1 LKTRVLVKNSLIA
14 IALCFTGAI
23 RLAAQAPSTF
33 EFTENKGQWETAI
46 KFKGDLPAG
55 NFYLHK
61 NGFTIVQHNTTDL
74 QQVYDNH
81 KSEAPANNNARTAT
95 RTLQKD
101 TASTFSIR
109 SHAYRVQFIGGATNP
124 EIVPDKVL
132 SGYSNYIIGNDP
144 SKWTSRVKSCQA
156 VIYKNIYPN
165 IDVRYYSENGRL
177 KYDIIVNPG
186 GDANNIV
193 MQYDGADKLSVKN
206 SELVIKTSVGD
217 VRELYPYT
225 YQFDKIRGKQETSC
239 AYKIEGKNRVR
250 FKTGDYA
257 KTSTLVIDPSIIFSS
272 FTGSTTEEWGF
283 TATPGPDGSLFSG
296 SIAFG
301 AGFPASPGA
310 YKTSWT
316 GQGKKKLDIGI
327 FKFSPNGDKREYA
340 TYLGGN
346 ADDFPHSLYCDPQ
359 GNLVVL
365 GRTYSSNYPGTLV
378 GTGGG
383 CDIVVTKL
391 NATGTGLIGSLRI
404 GGGADDGLNMEDQ
417 MESSNHKTNKLLRN
431 YGDDSHS
438 EVILDSDGY
447 IYVAAQSQSNY
458 PDFPTTA
465 GAFQPNR
472 KGNQDG
478 VLIKINRNCTAVEWC
493 SFLGGSADDAAFV
506 LALNPATK
514 DIYVAGGTLS
524 NDMPGTISGLNN
536 AVISDHLVGGNGDI
550 DGYIS
555 IVSND
560 GTVLHRTIYLGTG
573 EIDLI
578 YGIHFDRYNYPYVM
592 GVTRGSWP
600 VINAA
605 YSNPGTKQFVV
616 KLSADLAGIEYSTVF
631 GSGGKPNISPV
642 AFLVDRCENVYISGW
657 GGWYVPASTEQ
668 DPYDLAGTRGM
679 PVTPDALKSITDNR
693 DFYFI
698 VLKRNAESLLYG
710 TFFGQDGGLGE
721 HVDGGTSRFD
731 AQGAIYAAI
740 CANCYGSTRDLPITK
755 PYPVTAGVWSS
766 RNGAGSNG
774 CNLGAVKILFNF
786 SGVGSGPKAYF
797 KGVFDTVGCVP
808 FTVTLKDTILV
819 AKSYE
824 WNFGDGSPEEYTTTY
839 DISHKFEK
847 TGSFRVRLI
856 AVDSS
861 SCNIRDTAYI
871 NIHVRDDPA
880 QLAYTYAK
888 QQPCESLVYEFVNTS
903 TFPPGKPFNPAS
915 FTWDFG
921 DGTIITP
928 GAGTIRHSYAAAGTY
943 ITKLILN
950 DTAYCN
956 SPDSEEKPLRVSPL
970 VAARFETPS
979 SGCAPHYAVFNNTS
993 LAGQEFYWDFGDGT
1007 QSTEVNPTHT
1017 YTNIGKYTITLK
1029 VIDTTTC
1036 NKVDSTFMDLTVYPK
1051 PVADFSFAPV
1061 TPEVNK
1067 PTIFTNLSTGA
1078 VSYHWHFGD
1087 DEVVVKNTADTVS
1100 HQYNATN
1107 TFEAC
1112 LVAYS
1117 QEGCTDTLCKPV
1129 QALINP
1135 LLDVPNA
1142 FTPGRFGRNSY
1153 VTVAGFGIAKMT
1165 WRIYNRWGKLVF
1177 ETHDRRAGWDGS
1189 LNGQPQPMDVYAY
1202 TLDVEYSDGG
1212 KVRKTGDIT
1221 LIR

>member
-1 LKTRVLVKNSLIA
+1 
-14 IALCFTGAI
+14 
-23 RLAAQAPSTF
+23 
-33 EFTENKGQWETAI
+33 
-46 KFKGDLPAG
+46 
-55 NFYLHK
+55 
-61 NGFTIVQHNTTDL
+61 
-74 QQVYDNH
+74 YDDH
-81 KSEAPANNNARTAT
+81 KSETNGTNARTTT
-95 RTLQKD
+95 RNLQ
-101 TASTFSIR
+101 TETSTPPSIR

-124 EIVPDKVL
+124 QIVPDKVL

-144 SKWTSRVKSCQA
+144 SKWTSNVKSCRA
-156 VIYKNIYPN
+156 VIYKNVYPN
-165 IDVRYYSENGRL
+165 IDVRYYSEGGRL

-186 GDANNIV
+186 GNANDIV
-193 MQYDGADKLSVKN
+193 MQYDGADKLSIKN

-225 YQFDKIRGKQETSC
+225 YQFDKIHGKQETSC
-239 AYKIEGKNRVR
+239 AYKMEGKNRVR
-250 FKTGDYA
+250 FKTGDYS
-257 KTSTLVIDPSIIFSS
+257 KTSTLVIDPSIVFSS

-296 SIAFG
+296 SISFG
-301 AGFPASPGA
+301 TGFPASPGA
-310 YKTSWT
+310 YKTHWT
-316 GQGKKKLDIGI
+316 NGGAKKLDIGI
-327 FKFSPNGDKREYA
+327 FKFSPDGSKREFA

-359 GNLVVL
+359 GNLVIL
-365 GRTYSSNYPGTLV
+365 GRTYSSNYPGTLI

-383 CDIVVTKL
+383 CDMVVTKL

-404 GGGADDGLNMEDQ
+404 GGGGDDGLNIEDQ
-417 MESSNHKTNKLLRN
+417 MELGGDAHQINRLLRN

-438 EVILDSDGY
+438 EVILDKDGY
-447 IYVAAQSQSNY
+447 IYVAGQSQS
-458 PDFPTTA
+458 DFPTTA
-465 GAFQPNR
+465 NAFQKSR
-472 KGNQDG
+472 KGGQDG
-478 VLIKINRNCTAVEWC
+478 VVLKINPSCTAIEW
-493 SFLGGSADDAAFV
+493 STFLGGSGDDAAFV

-514 DIYVAGGTLS
+514 DIYVSGGTMSSDL
-524 NDMPGTISGLNN
+524 PGTISGLNN
-536 AVISDHLVGGNGDI
+536 SVISDHLVGGANDI
-550 DGYIS
+550 DGYVS
-555 IVSND
+555 IISND
-560 GTVLHRTIYLGTG
+560 GTTLLRSIYMGTG
-573 EIDLI
+573 QIDII
-578 YGIHFDRYNYPYVM
+578 YGIQFDRNNYPYVM

-605 YSNPGTKQFVV
+605 YSNSGTKQFVV
-616 KLSADLAGIEYSTVF
+616 KLQPDLAGIQYSTVF

-657 GGWYVPASTEQ
+657 GGWYVPASTQQ

-679 PVTPDALKSITDNR
+679 PVTPDALKTITDNR

-710 TFFGQDGGLGE
+710 SFFGQDGGLGE

-731 AQGAIYAAI
+731 AQGAIYQAI
-740 CANCYGSTRDLPITK
+740 CANCYGNMRDLPITK
-755 PYPVTAGVWSS
+755 NYPVTNGVWSPT
-766 RNGAGSNG
+766 NGAGSNG

-797 KGVFDTVGCVP
+797 KGLFDTVGCVP
-808 FTVTLKDTILV
+808 FTVTLKDTILD

-824 WNFGDGSPEEYTTTY
+824 WDFGDGSAEEYTTTY

-847 TGSFRVRLI
+847 TGNFRVRLI

-861 SCNIRDTAYI
+861 SCNIRDTAYLT
-871 NIHVRDDPA
+871 IHVRDDPA
-880 QLAYTYAK
+880 DLAYTIAK
-888 QQPCESLVYEFVNTS
+888 QPPCESLQYEFVNTS

-921 DGTIITP
+921 DGTRITP
-928 GAGTIRHSYAAAGTY
+928 GDKTVRHSYQSAGTY
-943 ITKLILN
+943 ITKLLLN

-956 SPDSEEKPLRVSPL
+956 SPDSKEKELRVSPL
-970 VAARFETPS
+970 VDARFETPAQ
-979 SGCAPHYAVFNNTS
+979 GCAPYYAVFNNTS
-993 LAGQEFYWDFGDGT
+993 LAGQEFYWDFGDKT
-1007 QSTEVNPTHT
+1007 ESNEVNPVHFYPNTGT
-1017 YTNIGKYTITLK
+1017 FTVKLR
-1029 VIDTTTC
+1029 VVDTTTC
-1036 NKVDSTFMDLTVYPK
+1036 NKVDSTQFDITIYPK

-1078 VSYHWHFGD
+1078 ASYEWQFGD
-1087 DEVVVKNTADTVS
+1087 EEIVTKKNADTVS
-1100 HQYNATN
+1100 HQYNATG
-1107 TFEAC
+1107 TFKAC
-1112 LVAYS
+1112 LVAFS
-1117 QEGCTDTLCKPV
+1117 LQGCTDTICKPV

-1153 VTVAGFGIAKMT
+1153 VTVTGFGIAKMT

-1189 LNGQPQPMDVYAY
+1189 LNGQQQPMDVYAY
-1202 TLDVEYSDGG
+1202 TLDVEYFDGN

>member
-1 LKTRVLVKNSLIA
+1 MVKNSLLA

-23 RLAAQAPSTF
+23 RLAAQAPTTF
-33 EFTENKGQWETAI
+33 EFTENKGQWETEV
-46 KFKGDLPAG
+46 KFKGVLPAG
-55 NFYLHK
+55 SFFLQK

-74 QQVYDNH
+74 RQVYDDH
-81 KSEAPANNNARTAT
+81 KSETNGTNARTTT
-95 RTLQKD
+95 RNLQ
-101 TASTFSIR
+101 TETSTPPGIR
-109 SHAYRVQFIGGATNP
+109 SHAYRVQFVGGATNP
-124 EIVPDKVL
+124 QIVPDKVS

-144 SKWTSRVKSCQA
+144 SKWTSNVKSCQA
-156 VIYKNIYPN
+156 VIYKNVYPN
-165 IDVRYYSENGRL
+165 IDVRYYSEGGRL

-186 GDANNIV
+186 GNANDIV
-193 MQYDGADKLSVKN
+193 MQYDGADKLSIKN
-206 SELVIKTSVGD
+206 SELVIKTSVGN

-225 YQFDKIRGKQETSC
+225 YQFDKIHGKQETSC

-250 FKTGDYA
+250 FKTGDYS
-257 KTSTLVIDPSIIFSS
+257 KTSTLVIDPSIVFSS

-296 SIAFG
+296 SISFG
-301 AGFPASPGA
+301 TGFPASPGA
-310 YKTSWT
+310 YKTHWT
-316 GQGKKKLDIGI
+316 SGGAKKLDIGI
-327 FKFSPNGDKREYA
+327 FKFSPDGSKREFA

-359 GNLVVL
+359 GNLVIL
-365 GRTYSSNYPGTLV
+365 GRTYSSNYPGTLI

-383 CDIVVTKL
+383 CDMVVTKL

-404 GGGADDGLNMEDQ
+404 GGGGDDGLNIEDQ
-417 MESSNHKTNKLLRN
+417 MELGGDAHQINKLLRN

-438 EVILDSDGY
+438 EVILDKDGY
-447 IYVAAQSQSNY
+447 IYVAGQSQS
-458 PDFPTTA
+458 DFPTTA
-465 GAFQPNR
+465 NAFQKNR
-472 KGNQDG
+472 KGGQDG
-478 VLIKINRNCTAVEWC
+478 VVLKINPSCTAVEW
-493 SFLGGSADDAAFV
+493 STFLGGSADDAAFV

-514 DIYVAGGTLS
+514 DIYVSGGTMSSDL
-524 NDMPGTISGLNN
+524 PGTISGLNN
-536 AVISDHLVGGNGDI
+536 SVISDHLVGGANDI
-550 DGYIS
+550 DGYVS
-555 IVSND
+555 IISND
-560 GTVLHRTIYLGTG
+560 GTTLHRSIYMGTG
-573 EIDLI
+573 QIDII
-578 YGIHFDRYNYPYVM
+578 YGIQFDRNNYPYVM

-605 YSNPGTKQFVV
+605 YSNSGTKQFVV
-616 KLSADLAGIEYSTVF
+616 KLQPDLAGIQYSTVF

-657 GGWYVPASTEQ
+657 GGWYVPASTQQ

-679 PVTPDALKSITDNR
+679 PITPDALKTITDNR

-710 TFFGQDGGLGE
+710 SFFGQDGGLGE

-731 AQGAIYAAI
+731 AQGAIYQAI
-740 CANCYGSTRDLPITK
+740 CANCYGNVRDLPITK
-755 PYPVTAGVWSS
+755 PYPVTNGVWSS
-766 RNGAGSNG
+766 TNGAGSNG

-797 KGVFDTVGCVP
+797 KGLFDTVGCVP
-808 FTVTLKDTILV
+808 FTVTLKDTILD

-824 WNFGDGSPEEYTTTY
+824 WNFGDGSAEEYTTTY

-861 SCNIRDTAYI
+861 SCNIRDTAYLT
-871 NIHVRDDPA
+871 IHVRDDPA
-880 QLAYTYAK
+880 DLAYTIAK
-888 QQPCESLVYEFVNTS
+888 LPPCESLQYEFVNTS

-921 DGTIITP
+921 DGTRITP
-928 GAGTIRHSYAAAGTY
+928 GDKTVRHSYQSAGTY
-943 ITKLILN
+943 ITKLLLN

-956 SPDSEEKPLRVSPL
+956 SPDSKEKELRVSPL
-970 VAARFETPS
+970 VDARFETPAQ
-979 SGCAPHYAVFNNTS
+979 GCAPYYAVFNNTS
-993 LAGQEFYWDFGDGT
+993 LAGQEFYWDFGDKT
-1007 QSTEVNPTHT
+1007 QSNEVNPVHFYPNTGT
-1017 YTNIGKYTITLK
+1017 FTVKLK
-1029 VIDTTTC
+1029 VVDTTTC
-1036 NKVDSTFMDLTVYPK
+1036 NKVDSTQMDITIYPK

-1078 VSYHWHFGD
+1078 VSYEWQFGD
-1087 DEVVVKNTADTVS
+1087 DEIVTRKNADTVS
-1100 HQYNATN
+1100 HQYNATG
-1107 TFEAC
+1107 TFNAC
-1112 LVAYS
+1112 LVAFS
-1117 QEGCTDTLCKPV
+1117 LQGCTDTICKPV

-1153 VTVAGFGIAKMT
+1153 VTVTGFGIAKMT

-1189 LNGQPQPMDVYAY
+1189 VNGQPQPMDVYAY
-1202 TLDVEYSDGG
+1202 TLDVEYFDGN

>member
-1 LKTRVLVKNSLIA
+1 LKTRFLVKNSLIV
-14 IALCFTGAI
+14 IALFFTGAI
-23 RLAAQAPSTF
+23 QLIAQAPSTF
-33 EFTENKGQWETAI
+33 EFTENKGQWESQVT
-46 KFKGDLPAG
+46 FKGDLPAG

-61 NGFTIVQHNTTDL
+61 NGFTIVQHNITDL

-81 KSEAPANNNARTAT
+81 KPELANNTYARTST
-95 RTLQKD
+95 KNSQTD
-101 TASTFSIR
+101 TASKYSIR
-109 SHAYRVQFIGGATNP
+109 SHAYRVQFIGGNTDP
-124 EIVPDKVL
+124 QIVPDKVL
-132 SGYSNYIIGNDP
+132 SGYTNYIKGNDP
-144 SKWTSRVKSCQA
+144 AKWKSNVKSCQA

-165 IDVRYYSENGRL
+165 IDIRYYSEGGRL

-186 GDANNIV
+186 GDVNNIV

-250 FKTGDYA
+250 FKTGDYT
-257 KTSTLVIDPSIIFSS
+257 KTSTLIIDPTIIFSS

-296 SIAFG
+296 SISFG
-301 AGFPASPGA
+301 SGFPASPGA
-310 YKTSWT
+310 YKTRWT
-316 GQGKKKLDIGI
+316 SGGQKGLDIGI
-327 FKFSPNGDKREYA
+327 FKFSPNGDRREFA
-340 TYLGGN
+340 TYIGGG
-346 ADDFPHSLYCDPQ
+346 ADDFPHSLICDPQ
-359 GNLVVL
+359 GNLVIL
-365 GRTYSSNYPGTLV
+365 GRTYSSDYPGTLV
-378 GTGGG
+378 GDGGG
-383 CDIVVTKL
+383 CDMVVTKL
-391 NATGTGLIGSLRI
+391 NATGTALIGSLRI
-404 GGGADDGLNMEDQ
+404 GGGGNDGVNIEDQ
-417 MESSNHKTNKLLRN
+417 METGDHKINSLLRN

-438 EVILDSDGY
+438 EVILDASGF
-447 IYVAAQSQSNY
+447 IYVAGQSRSK
-458 PDFPTTA
+458 FPTTA
-465 GAFQPNR
+465 NAFQKTS
-472 KGNQDG
+472 KGSQDG
-478 VLIKINRNCTAVEWC
+478 VLLKINPNCNTVVW
-493 SFLGGSADDAAFV
+493 STFLGGSADDAAFV
-506 LALNPATK
+506 LALNPTTQ

-524 NDMPGTISGLNN
+524 NDFPGVISGNN
-536 AVISDHLVGGNGDI
+536 SSVISDHLVGGTGDI

-555 IVSND
+555 VISND
-560 GTVLHRTIYLGTG
+560 GTTLRRSIYLGTG
-573 EIDLI
+573 QTDII
-578 YGIHFDRYNYPYVM
+578 YGIQFDRYSYPYVM
-592 GVTRGSWP
+592 GITRGTWP

-605 YSNPGTKQFVV
+605 YSNTNAKQFVV
-616 KLSADLAGIEYSTVF
+616 KLQSDLSGIEYSTVF
-631 GSGGKPNISPV
+631 GNGSKPNISPV

-657 GGWYVPASTEQ
+657 GGWYLPASSQQ
-668 DPYDLAGTRGM
+668 DPYDLAGVRGM
-679 PVTPDALKSITDNR
+679 PVTPDALKSVTDNR

-731 AQGAIYAAI
+731 EQGAIYQAI
-740 CANCYGSTRDLPITK
+740 CANCYGSIRDLPITRA
-755 PYPVTAGVWSS
+755 YPTTPGVWSS
-766 RNGAGSNG
+766 KNGAGSNG

-824 WNFGDGSPEEYTTTY
+824 WNFGDGSPEQYTTSY
-839 DISHKFEK
+839 DISHQFNSV
-847 TGSFRVRLI
+847 GSFRVRLI
-856 AVDSS
+856 AVDST
-861 SCNIRDTAYI
+861 SCNIRDTAYLT
-871 NIHVRDDPA
+871 IHVRDDPA
-880 QLAYTYAK
+880 DLNYTISK
-888 QQPCESLVYEFVNTS
+888 LPPCESLQYEFTNTS
-903 TFPPGKPFNPAS
+903 TFPPGKPFNTAS

-928 GAGTIRHSYAAAGTY
+928 GAQTVRHAYVSAGTY
-943 ITKLILN
+943 ITKLLLH

-956 SPDSEEKPLRVSPL
+956 SPDSKERELRVSPL
-970 VAARFETPS
+970 VDARFETPAT
-979 SGCAPHYAVFNNTS
+979 GCVPHYAVFNNTS

-1007 QSTEVNPTHT
+1007 LSNEVNPAHT
-1017 YTNIGKYTITLK
+1017 YPNIGTYTVKLK

-1036 NKVDSTFMDLTVYPK
+1036 NKVDSTSMNITVYPK

-1067 PTIFTNLSTGA
+1067 PTIFTNLSSGA
-1078 VSYHWHFGD
+1078 ITYQWLFGD
-1087 DEVVVKNTADTVS
+1087 DETITKNNADTVS
-1100 HQYNATN
+1100 HQYNATG
-1107 TFEAC
+1107 TFQTC
-1112 LVAYS
+1112 LIAYS
-1117 QEGCTDTLCKPV
+1117 LQGCADTACKPV

-1153 VTVAGFGIAKMT
+1153 VTVTGFGIAKMT

-1177 ETHDRRAGWDGS
+1177 ETHDRRAGWDGTFS
-1189 LNGQPQPMDVYAY
+1189 GQQQPMDVYAY
-1202 TLDVEYSDGG
+1202 TLDVEFFDG
-1212 KVRKTGDIT
+1212 KKLRKTGDIT